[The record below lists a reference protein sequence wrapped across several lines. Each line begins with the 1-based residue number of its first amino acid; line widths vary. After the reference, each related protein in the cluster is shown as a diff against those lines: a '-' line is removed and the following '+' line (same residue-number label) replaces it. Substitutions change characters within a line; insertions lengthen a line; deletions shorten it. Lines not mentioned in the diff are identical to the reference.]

1 MKKKNKF
8 PIEAFTK
15 VVHDHVLMQSEYN
28 KINPNVVASAVL
40 NSCGYIL
47 SNFYEVEIKT
57 GWREKSN
64 LWSIIALS
72 SGMGKSVIMRHVFK
86 DAYEKQGELVKRYK
100 SEDDVIREW
109 KGMIKGK
116 KSVNIEEEPELR
128 NWLHSKGLT
137 NPPNKAKEFVMF
149 SDDFTFEKLLKI
161 LDDNDGRAFM
171 IRADEIMGLFNSF
184 NRYRAGND
192 EETLLKLWGYDAL
205 MRNRINEE
213 GNNYVSKPLVS
224 LFGATQIEMLF
235 DMYSQ
240 HRIINGNIFRILF
253 CLDDEIKTKN
263 VFEETIKYVNSLEEF
278 NKKYLSM
285 YENPVNHQL
294 LPLDDDC
301 MSFLNS
307 WRNDSDKKYTSDGK
321 LKIGTYNN
329 IMGKM
334 DSYIFRIAIILNRLD
349 NFYGVQSSSIRVT
362 DLVNSAKI
370 IDFYVK
376 EVINVLE
383 LTSLNY
389 RKHLNGETEINFF
402 ENILPQSG
410 PYFDVIKSMEHY
422 LKYSQKDCHRL
433 LASWIEKGILRR
445 NAKGMV
451 YKKS

>member
-1 MKKKNKF
+1 
-8 PIEAFTK
+8 
-15 VVHDHVLMQSEYN
+15 
-28 KINPNVVASAVL
+28 
-40 NSCGYIL
+40 
-47 SNFYEVEIKT
+47 
-57 GWREKSN
+57 
-64 LWSIIALS
+64 
-72 SGMGKSVIMRHVFK
+72 
-86 DAYEKQGELVKRYK
+86 
-100 SEDDVIREW
+100 
-109 KGMIKGK
+109 
-116 KSVNIEEEPELR
+116 
-128 NWLHSKGLT
+128 
-137 NPPNKAKEFVMF
+137 
-149 SDDFTFEKLLKI
+149 
-161 LDDNDGRAFM
+161 
-171 IRADEIMGLFNSF
+171 
-184 NRYRAGND
+184 
-192 EETLLKLWGYDAL
+192 LKLWGYDAL

-240 HRIINGNIFRILF
+240 HRIVNGNIFRILF

-263 VFEETIKYVNSLEEF
+263 VFEETVKYVNSLEEF

-402 ENILPQSG
+402 EKILPQSA
-410 PYFDVIKSMEHY
+410 PYFDVVKSMEHY
-422 LKYSQKDCHRL
+422 LKYNQEDCHRL